1 MKFNKLAIVTALMLG
16 VACGVQ
22 AADEDP
28 APAPAPAKD
37 QGHGR
42 ITFTGAIIDAP
53 CSIDPNSVDQTVELG
68 SISNIT
74 LANSGNSEPKPFEIR
89 LEKCS
94 LATAKNV
101 KTTFDGPAGAG
112 GLLGITGDAS
122 GASIA
127 ITDGN
132 GTQVVMGTATAG
144 QLISVGATNA
154 TLAFSAY
161 LKGNGGAADTINPGA
176 FNSVANFML
185 SYN

>member
-16 VACGVQ
+16 VASGVQ
-22 AADEDP
+22 AADAADP
-28 APAPAPAKD
+28 DPVKFAD
-37 QGHGR
+37 QGHGK

-68 SISNIT
+68 SVSNVS
-74 LANSGNSEPKPFEIR
+74 LADGGNSEPKPFEIR

-94 LATAKNV
+94 LTTAKTV
-101 KTTFDGPAGAG
+101 KTTFNGPAGTG

-122 GASIA
+122 GAGIA
-127 ITDGN
+127 ITDGD
-132 GTQVVMGTATAG
+132 GKQVTLGTATTG
-144 QLISVGATNA
+144 QTMSVGATGA

-161 LKGNGGAADTINPGA
+161 LKGNGGLASTIIPGE

-185 SYN
+185 TYN